1 MEILKAL
8 NFDLWT
14 FILMSINLLIVI
26 IFLNKFLYKPVG
38 RMLAEREE
46 RIAGSLK
53 KAEEDRNEAEALL
66 ARYEEIIKG
75 AQAEAQKIISDANIQ
90 AEEIRAKAG
99 EEARQEADLILT
111 RARNTIAEERAKAL
125 NDLQD
130 DLANLIVTGASRLIQ
145 KELSVEDH
153 RAMVQEIVEQELV
166 SLVQQYLKEAVTDRE
181 NVEAE
186 LVTAHSLDPAEI
198 QAISQALGQ
207 ALGKKVNL
215 KAKVDPNILGG
226 VTLQVGEILVNDS
239 LASRL
244 IQLKETLVNQNP

>member
-14 FILMSINLLIVI
+14 FILMSINLLVVI

-38 RMLAEREE
+38 KMLAEREE
-46 RIAGSLK
+46 RITGSLK
-53 KAEEDRNEAEALL
+53 KAEEDKKEAEALL
-66 ARYEEIIKG
+66 ARYKELIKG
-75 AQAEAQKIISDANIQ
+75 AQAEAQKIISEANKQ
-90 AEEIRAKAG
+90 AEEIKAKAG
-99 EEARQEADLILT
+99 VEARQEADLILA
-111 RARNTIAEERAKAL
+111 RARNTIAEEKAQAL
-125 NDLQD
+125 NDLQN
-130 DLANLIVTGASRLIQ
+130 DLAGLIVTGTSQLIQ

-153 RAMVQEIVEQELV
+153 RAMVQEIVEHELV
-166 SLVQQYLKEAVTDRE
+166 SLVQQYLKEATINKE
-181 NVEAE
+181 NVEVE
-186 LVTAHSLDPAEI
+186 LVTAYSPDPAEL
-198 QAISQALGQ
+198 QAVSQALGQ